1 MTNRIPTAAW
11 LVIIAAGIVV
21 SAAFMFGVTTFL
33 FAFSSGQS
41 RMVQV
46 VNYGALAMLVIS
58 VVTAIAS
65 WILRPGATA
74 AKATAAVVA
83 VGWFVTTIVEFI
95 LSFFLGAGTPPGAPP
110 P

>member
-1 MTNRIPTAAW
+1 VWI
-11 LVIIAAGIVV
+11 VIIAAGIVV

-33 FAFSSGQS
+33 FAFSGGQA

-46 VNYGALAMLVIS
+46 VNYGAFAM
-58 VVTAIAS
+58 VVFSALTAIVA

-74 AKATAAVVA
+74 AKATAVVVA
-83 VGWFVTTIVEFI
+83 TGWFATATVEFI
-95 LSFFLGAGTPPGAPP
+95 LSFFLGAGSPPGAPP